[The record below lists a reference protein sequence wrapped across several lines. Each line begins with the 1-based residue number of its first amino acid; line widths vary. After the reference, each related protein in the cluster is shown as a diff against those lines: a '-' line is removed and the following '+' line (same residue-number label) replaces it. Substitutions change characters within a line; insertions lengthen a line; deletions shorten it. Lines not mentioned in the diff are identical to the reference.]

1 MIVVRSVL
9 FTVAFYA
16 TTVAFLL
23 AASPALLLPHRAMV
37 AMAKAWG
44 RTNVWLLRV
53 VCGVAVE
60 WRGLDKMPKGAL
72 LVAAKHQSAWET
84 FALLPLFDDPSFII
98 KRELTHIP
106 LYGWYAKKAGM
117 IPVDRSAGRAALVKM
132 SRAARSLLADGRQIL
147 IFPEGTRSA
156 PGAPPDYKPGI
167 ALLYGELGV
176 PCLPIALNSGLHW
189 PRRSVLRP
197 PGTILVEVLD
207 PIPPGL
213 PRRAFLERL
222 QETIEAAT
230 ARLVAEG
237 QGRLAGVAPPGRPA
251 QAEGVS
257 AGRS

>member
-23 AASPALLLPHRAMV
+23 AALPALLLPHRAMV
-37 AMAKAWG
+37 TMAKAWG
-44 RTNVWLLRV
+44 RTSVWLLRA
-53 VCGVAVE
+53 VCGIAVE
-60 WRGLDKMPKGAL
+60 WRGLEKMPPGAL

-98 KRELTHIP
+98 KRELTFIP
-106 LYGWYAKKAGM
+106 LYGWYARKAGM
-117 IPVDRSAGRAALVKM
+117 IPVDRTAGRAALVEM
-132 SRAARSLLADGRQIL
+132 SRAARALLDHGRQIL

-176 PCLPIALNSGLHW
+176 ACLPIALNSGLHW
-189 PRRSVLRP
+189 PRRSFLRP

-213 PRRAFLERL
+213 PRRAFLQRL
-222 QETIEAAT
+222 QETIEPAT

-237 QGRLAGVAPPGRPA
+237 QGRLGSAPPAASPA
-251 QAEGVS
+251 QPDGVS